1 MKEKIDQYAKGIF
14 EYHMPEVI
22 MTPSALSVSV
32 DAGEIAQGSFR
43 VSNSAGRSMK
53 GIVCTDC
60 GSMILEKE
68 AFQGTDNE
76 ISFAF
81 RGTCCEP
88 GDVIHGRIRILSD
101 CGVAELAFTVNVAVP
116 ACDTSAGRIRDLN
129 QFTELVRSHYV
140 EALRLFQSPSF
151 ARIFLQNK
159 ETYLERYH
167 GLMKGN
173 DKSMALEE
181 FLIAAHKK
189 TPVQLTVEKREL
201 QYPNCEKVFADKLVL
216 RRDTWGYGEYEIKS
230 DAAFVRFDRSCV
242 RTTDFAGDVYE
253 QIGRASV

>member
-1 MKEKIDQYAKGIF
+1 M
-14 EYHMPEVI
+14 
-22 MTPSALSVSV
+22 
-32 DAGEIAQGSFR
+32 
-43 VSNSAGRSMK
+43 
-53 GIVCTDC
+53 
-60 GSMILEKE
+60 
-68 AFQGTDNE
+68 
-76 ISFAF
+76 
-81 RGTCCEP
+81 
-88 GDVIHGRIRILSD
+88 
-101 CGVAELAFTVNVAVP
+101 AELAFTVNVAVP

-216 RRDTWGYGEYEIKS
+216 RRDTWGYGEYEIK
-230 DAAFVRFDRSCV
+230 FGCWHLCVLTVLCPYDRLCRGTSMSAVCDQSGLHV
-242 RTTDFAGDVYE
+242 DRTP
-253 QIGRASV
+253 ILRASRSAVPDRRWRSG

>member
-88 GDVIHGRIRILSD
+88 GR
-101 CGVAELAFTVNVAVP
+101 
-116 ACDTSAGRIRDLN
+116 CDPRKDPHPFG
-129 QFTELVRSHYV
+129 
-140 EALRLFQSPSF
+140 
-151 ARIFLQNK
+151 
-159 ETYLERYH
+159 
-167 GLMKGN
+167 
-173 DKSMALEE
+173 
-181 FLIAAHKK
+181 
-189 TPVQLTVEKREL
+189 
-201 QYPNCEKVFADKLVL
+201 L
-216 RRDTWGYGEYEIKS
+216 RR
-230 DAAFVRFDRSCV
+230 
-242 RTTDFAGDVYE
+242 
-253 QIGRASV
+253 GRACIYRERCRTCM